1 MRRKNTFSSGGCILS
16 SESEKIAFSKL
27 GLKNPIASENELIKI
42 FDGLKVPE
50 AIFNDNGTIVSV
62 EVKRIIGNALP
73 ECGQGKRRIK
83 RYINGRE
90 RTIWP
95 WTSSVESAL
104 SKLHSDI
111 AEQFSISVHLAVFLI
126 PEDLA
131 NSVKNRIARHIQHTA
146 STFLTSNSTSTKVKY
161 FIFNCEERYF
171 DRL

>member
-1 MRRKNTFSSGGCILS
+1 MRSKDCTCVLS
-16 SESEKIAFSKL
+16 SESEKLAFSKL
-27 GLKNPIASENELIKI
+27 GLKNPIVSEDELIKT

-50 AIFNDNGTIVSV
+50 AIFDDNGTIVSV

-73 ECGQGKRRIK
+73 ECGQGRRRIK

-126 PEDLA
+126 PEYLS
-131 NSVKNRIARHIQHTA
+131 NSVKNRIARHIRQTA
-146 STFLTSNSTSTKVKY
+146 SAFLTSNITSTKVKY